1 MKIEVFVI
9 NDISSLDKILKKH
22 IDFLKV
28 EKFT

>member
-1 MKIEVFVI
+1 MKIEVFV

>member
-1 MKIEVFVI
+1 MKIEVFV
-9 NDISSLDKILKKH
+9 NDTSSLDKILKKH